1 MNNELMTTWEKRG
14 PLNFEEAFNHL
25 TIATK
30 TLASQRAANTAS
42 SIAQLQFPPFASSST
57 STSFSSLPRDSYK
70 GGVKGSSRCHA
81 RHPDHFCKAMSRGLM
96 MSSDSKKL
104 RSHVSFTKSRGEQ
117 RQCNDSLPASCAF
130 HRHMI

>member
-1 MNNELMTTWEKRG
+1 MTTWEKRG

-130 HRHMI
+130 HWHMI